1 MPEAEVTHFGIVTF
15 CFNNIISNNK
25 LLSTLFY
32 QGEGAAHE
40 VSLLFLFVIDVFDR
54 LIQQCDMG

>member
-15 CFNNIISNNK
+15 CFNNILSNNK

-32 QGEGAAHE
+32 QGE
-40 VSLLFLFVIDVFDR
+40 VSLLFLNIYFFLSLMFLID
-54 LIQQCDMG
+54 